1 MYKKIILLTVI
12 IYICIPLGF
21 AIEPYVAEYKFVK
34 NTIKFA
40 ESHHILKKHDLGW
53 TINTSTEPSGIL
65 NLIYKKSTEN
75 SFFTLDNDDFKT
87 IEYSFINYKSDEFE
101 KVITRSKKNQYFS
114 TINDVTKKEH
124 PEGYVLD
131 RLVIQLF
138 GYKFI
143 DLENVQVIDKGRER
157 NYTFKEV
164 GFENIM
170 TIFGDTK
177 TIVVEK
183 NIVGSKRKTLT
194 WYAIDY
200 NYLPVKIEQYRLT
213 ELKFSAFI
221 TDYKKN

>member
-87 IEYSFINYKSDEFE
+87 I
-101 KVITRSKKNQYFS
+101 
-114 TINDVTKKEH
+114 
-124 PEGYVLD
+124 
-131 RLVIQLF
+131 
-138 GYKFI
+138 
-143 DLENVQVIDKGRER
+143 
-157 NYTFKEV
+157 
-164 GFENIM
+164 
-170 TIFGDTK
+170 
-177 TIVVEK
+177 
-183 NIVGSKRKTLT
+183 
-194 WYAIDY
+194 
-200 NYLPVKIEQYRLT
+200 
-213 ELKFSAFI
+213 
-221 TDYKKN
+221 

>member
-183 NIVGSKRKTLT
+183 NIIGSKRKTLT

>member
-75 SFFTLDNDDFKT
+75 SFFTLDNDDLKT